1 MRVIVIIAVWPL
13 IVLPSAQASAADNVI
28 LIKHF
33 MFTPMDLTIPA
44 GTVVTWDN
52 EDGEP
57 HTVVSLTG
65 NFRSDAL
72 DEKDHFSH
80 QFTEPGT
87 YKYIC
92 SIHPKMVGTI
102 RVLERAA
109 GLATDGSTKFHA
121 K

>member
-1 MRVIVIIAVWPL
+1 MRLIAFIAALPL
-13 IVLPSAQASAADNVI
+13 GILLSCVSAAAADNVI
-28 LIKHF
+28 MIKHF
-33 MFTPMDLTIPA
+33 MFTPMDLTIPV

-65 NFRSDAL
+65 DFRSEAL
-72 DEKDHFSH
+72 DEKDHFAH
-80 QFTEPGT
+80 QFSKPGT

-92 SIHPKMVGTI
+92 SIHPRMVGTI
-102 RVLERAA
+102 TVM
-109 GLATDGSTKFHA
+109 A